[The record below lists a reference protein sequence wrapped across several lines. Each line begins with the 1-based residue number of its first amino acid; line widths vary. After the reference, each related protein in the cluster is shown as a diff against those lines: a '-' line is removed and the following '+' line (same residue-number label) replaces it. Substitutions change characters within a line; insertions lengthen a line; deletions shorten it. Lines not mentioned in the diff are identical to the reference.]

1 MPIWQVKVL
10 NRKHQRRKKKGVRD
24 MYSPER
30 LGSRPGRW
38 GFCAGGHWSATRSS
52 AALAPAPQQ
61 RPAPCLVAPAFLGP
75 SLLFPS
81 LFSLRGPFFFL
92 PRGLSLSPWTHP
104 EDGEG
109 REALLLAVKISRRG
123 AFYRGEWTKDAAS
136 RQAEKNLCNSRVN
149 SAAPRRLQQFI
160 NIVLHSSTLYIRRVK
175 FKYK

>member
-1 MPIWQVKVL
+1 MRFLRRRALVCDAKLGGLGARAAAEAGSMPC
-10 NRKHQRRKKKGVRD
+10 
-24 MYSPER
+24 
-30 LGSRPGRW
+30 RPGIS
-38 GFCAGGHWSATRSS
+38 WSVAVVSFSVLS
-52 AALAPAPQQ
+52 AWT
-61 RPAPCLVAPAFLGP
+61 F
-75 SLLFPS
+75 
-81 LFSLRGPFFFL
+81 FSL

>member
-1 MPIWQVKVL
+1 MTSCSTRPKEHPVMTVIHRSLFLNRQDKKDRNRMPIWQVKVL

-81 LFSLRGPFFFL
+81 LFSLRGPFFFSL
-92 PRGLSLSPWTHP
+92 EASLSLRGLTTNV
-104 EDGEG
+104 EVDGEG
-109 REALLLAVKISRRG
+109 REA
-123 AFYRGEWTKDAAS
+123 EH
-136 RQAEKNLCNSRVN
+136 CC
-149 SAAPRRLQQFI
+149 
-160 NIVLHSSTLYIRRVK
+160 
-175 FKYK
+175 